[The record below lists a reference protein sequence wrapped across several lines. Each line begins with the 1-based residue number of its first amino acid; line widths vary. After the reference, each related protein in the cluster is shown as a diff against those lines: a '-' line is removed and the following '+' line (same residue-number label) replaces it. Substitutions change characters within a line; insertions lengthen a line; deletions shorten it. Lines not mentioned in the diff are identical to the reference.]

1 MPTIDTLVK
10 DIYALFD
17 DENHHEPSQEN
28 LEELG
33 RNIINL
39 VRSRVAK
46 NEREEGALRFSSL
59 GKPDRQLWYE
69 HNTPEDGEKLSPKTM
84 FKFLYGDVIEQLL
97 LFLAKEA
104 GHDVQRQQEEIE
116 IDGIKGHIDAIIDGV
131 TVDAKSASPFSFKK
145 FEQQKLYD
153 DDPFGYIGQISGYA
167 HTLTPN
173 EGGAFLVADKVH
185 GDIGLM
191 KVDKDTVR
199 LNEPV
204 KRIKHLKEVIA
215 SPEPPPRCYEPVP
228 EGKQGNMKL
237 GLNCSYCKFK
247 KQCWADANDGKGL
260 RTFLYYGGPAF
271 FTHIEKEP
279 MVIEVKEENEQRIE
293 N

>member
-1 MPTIDTLVK
+1 MPSIDTLVE

-33 RNIINL
+33 RNIIDL

-46 NEREEGALRFSSL
+46 NERERGALRFSSL

-69 HNTPEDGEKLSPKTM
+69 HNTPEDGEKFLPKTQ

-104 GHDVQRQQEEIE
+104 GHDVQREQEEIE
-116 IDGIKGHIDAIIDGV
+116 VDGVKGHIDAIIDGV
-131 TVDAKSASPFSFKK
+131 TTDVKSASPFSFKK
-145 FEQQKLYD
+145 FEQRKLFD
-153 DDPFGYIGQISGYA
+153 DDPFGYIGQICGYA
-167 HTLTPN
+167 DTLTPN

-191 KVDKDTVR
+191 KVDEDTVR
-199 LNEPV
+199 LNEPQ
-204 KRIKHLKEVIA
+204 KRITHLKDVIA
-215 SPEPPPRCYEPVP
+215 SPEPPPRCYEPIP

-237 GLNCSYCKFK
+237 GLNCSYCKFRFK
-247 KQCWADANDGKGL
+247 CWDDANNGHGL
-260 RTFLYYGGPAF
+260 RTFLYYGGPVY

-279 MVIEVKEENEQRIE
+279 MVPELKENDEE
-293 N
+293 